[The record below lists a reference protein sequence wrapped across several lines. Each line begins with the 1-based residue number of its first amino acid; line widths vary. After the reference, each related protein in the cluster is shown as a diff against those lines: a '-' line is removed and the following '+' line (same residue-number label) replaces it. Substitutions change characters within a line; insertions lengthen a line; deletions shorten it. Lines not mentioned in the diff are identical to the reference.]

1 MPRLQNKV
9 AFITGAATGI
19 GKGIATRFIAE
30 GATVIISDVNNEKGE
45 ACALELGA
53 NCSFMHLDVS
63 SEVEWQDTL
72 KKVYEKFGHL
82 NILVNN
88 AGILGLENPAWGP
101 QDPENASLESWQL
114 VHKINS
120 ESVFLGC
127 KYAIKYMRQNGV
139 NAVGKPVGGSII
151 NMSSRSGMV
160 GVPTTAAYASSK
172 ASVRNHSKSVA
183 LYCAGEGY
191 NIRCNSIH
199 PAAIL
204 THMWECMLGNGDEGK
219 ENMKKLCH
227 DIPLGRMGTP
237 EDVANVAL
245 FLASD
250 ESAFMTG
257 EEVVIDGGIL
267 AGTATSPES
276 KKVKEKTGASL

>member
-1 MPRLQNKV
+1 MLRLQNKI
-9 AFITGAATGI
+9 AFITGAASGI
-19 GKGIATRFIAE
+19 GKGIAKKFIEE
-30 GATVIISDVNNEKGE
+30 GAIVIISDLNNKKGE
-45 ACALELGA
+45 ETAGELGS
-53 NCSFMHLDVS
+53 NCTYVHLDVS
-63 SEVEWQDTL
+63 KEDEWQ
-72 KKVYEKFGHL
+72 KVLQTIYEKFGKI

-88 AGILGLENPAWGP
+88 AGILGLENPEWGP
-101 QDPENASLESWQL
+101 QDPENASLESWKMI
-114 VHKINS
+114 HSINS

-127 KYAIKYMRQNGV
+127 KYAIKYMKQNGV

-151 NMSSRSGMV
+151 NMSSRSGIV

-172 ASVRNHSKSVA
+172 ASVRNHTKSVA

-204 THMWECMLGNGDEGK
+204 THMWECMLGDEK
-219 ENMKKLCH
+219 VRDENMKKLCH

-237 EDVANVAL
+237 EDVANVAA

-250 ESAFMTG
+250 ESSFMTG
-257 EEVVIDGGIL
+257 EELVIDGGIL
-267 AGTATSPES
+267 AGTASSP
-276 KKVKEKTGASL
+276 KKEDDN